1 VGLAGADA
9 LDEVIDGGGLVAGR
23 DVVGVDLERGH
34 QTMIRP
40 GADGPARWRESPA
53 VVRVS
58 RSMASDPP
66 DEDRR
71 IRIGE
76 WATMNG
82 FELLDDLDQEA
93 ERLPLFVIQ
102 TTIDRDVHN
111 VCVGLWE
118 DTDVA
123 CFDLRRGS
131 GGDRIDSTGATIAYP
146 YGLPG
151 LLILHRQV
159 ADDDRMLSSR
169 PVIEDHALAPTYEV
183 RSDNAAFAV
192 AILEGAL
199 ATWLMTGRAKFPPMS
214 FELGSDWL
222 LGYAPQLTVELFPEL
237 LDDVLGFRDRISP
250 DVLAAFGR

>member
-1 VGLAGADA
+1 MAG
-9 LDEVIDGGGLVAGR
+9 
-23 DVVGVDLERGH
+23 
-34 QTMIRP
+34 
-40 GADGPARWRESPA
+40 
-53 VVRVS
+53 
-58 RSMASDPP
+58 DPP

-76 WATMNG
+76 WATTNG

-118 DTDVA
+118 ETDVA

-151 LLILHRQV
+151 ILILHPRV

-169 PVIEDHALAPTYEV
+169 PVIEDHALASTYEV

-199 ATWLMTGRAKFPPMS
+199 ATWLMTERATFPPMS

-222 LGYAPQLTVELFPEL
+222 LGYAPQLTVELLPEL
-237 LDDVLGFRDRISP
+237 LDGVLGFRDHISP
-250 DVLAAFGR
+250 DVVAAFGR

>member
-1 VGLAGADA
+1 
-9 LDEVIDGGGLVAGR
+9 
-23 DVVGVDLERGH
+23 
-34 QTMIRP
+34 
-40 GADGPARWRESPA
+40 
-53 VVRVS
+53 
-58 RSMASDPP
+58 MASDPP
-66 DEDRR
+66 NEDRR

-76 WATMNG
+76 WATMYG
-82 FELLDDLDQEA
+82 FELLDDLDEEA

-151 LLILHRQV
+151 LLILHPRV

-169 PVIEDHALAPTYEV
+169 PLIEDHALASTYEV

-222 LGYAPQLTVELFPEL
+222 LGTL
-237 LDDVLGFRDRISP
+237 RSSRWNCSP
-250 DVLAAFGR
+250 SSSMACSGSAIASPPTWLPPSGGDGRGSATSARPR